1 MQATRRQ
8 FVIYSVSGVGALCLG
23 AAAQAQAMVSET
35 DPQAAAVGYKADT
48 TKVDKKKF
56 PKHAATQQCSNC
68 ALYQGAATAAAA
80 GCAIF
85 PGKQVAGK
93 GWCSAW
99 AKKG

>member
-1 MQATRRQ
+1 MQVTRRK
-8 FVIYSVSGVGALCLG
+8 FVIYSVSGVGTLCLG

-35 DPQAAAVGYKADT
+35 DPQAVAVGYKADS

-56 PKHAATQQCSNC
+56 PKHAVTQLCSNC

>member
-1 MQATRRQ
+1 M
-8 FVIYSVSGVGALCLG
+8 G

-35 DPQAAAVGYKADT
+35 DPQAAAVGYKVDT

-56 PKHAATQQCSNC
+56 PKHAVSQQCSNC